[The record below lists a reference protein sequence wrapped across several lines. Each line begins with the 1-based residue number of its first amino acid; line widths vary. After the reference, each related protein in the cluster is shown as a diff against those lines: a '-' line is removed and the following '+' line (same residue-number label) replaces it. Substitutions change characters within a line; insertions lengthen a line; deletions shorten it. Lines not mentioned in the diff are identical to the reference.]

1 MDDYIPNIQI
11 KVNDYLFIKDPESS
25 ALGKRI
31 IAGSIDLLYQQGFED
46 FNFKKLAHQINST
59 EASIY
64 RYFENK
70 HKILLYLT
78 MWYWG
83 WTESK
88 LILSTMN
95 IEDPESLLKRAID
108 VITKDVQEDGNFEHI
123 NEIKLQKIIYD
134 ESAKAYL
141 NKYVDDENKH
151 GVFSFYKSVVKR
163 VSDMILEINPNY
175 PFPNMLVTTIIE
187 GAHLQRY
194 FGEHLPGLTNY
205 SSKKDHIT
213 KFSEHL
219 VLSALYDKTIK

>member
-1 MDDYIPNIQI
+1 MHDYIPNIQI
-11 KVNDYLFIKDPESS
+11 KVNNYLFIKDPESS

-46 FNFKKLAHQINST
+46 FNFKKLAEQIHST

-88 LILSTMN
+88 LILSTTN
-95 IEDPESLLKRAID
+95 INDPEELLKRAIK
-108 VITKDVQEDGNFEHI
+108 VITQDVQEDGNFEHI
-123 NEIKLQKIIYD
+123 NEIKLQKVIYD

-163 VSDMILEINPNY
+163 VSDIMLAINPEY

-194 FGEHLPGLTNY
+194 FGEHLPGLTNC
-205 SSKKDHIT
+205 SSKRDHIT
-213 KFSEHL
+213 QFSEHL
-219 VLSALYDKTIK
+219 VFSALNNN